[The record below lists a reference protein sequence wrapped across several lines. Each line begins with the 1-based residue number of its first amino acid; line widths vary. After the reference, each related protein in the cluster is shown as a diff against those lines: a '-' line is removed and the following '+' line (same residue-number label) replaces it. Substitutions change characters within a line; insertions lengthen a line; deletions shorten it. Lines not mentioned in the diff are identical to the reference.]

1 MTKPRLII
9 AALSLSAAA
18 FVGIVQHEGYT
29 DKAVI
34 PIPGDRP
41 TVGFGSTFKE
51 DGSPVKMG
59 DTITPQKAVS
69 RSLSHI
75 AKDESVLKQCVKSP
89 LTQTEYDVLVEFSYW
104 FGAKRTCN
112 SDIVRHINSGSYVDA
127 CAAYLLYRKAAGKDC
142 SIASNKCS
150 GVWKRAQ
157 ERNIKCLTNQ

>member
-1 MTKPRLII
+1 MKHLRI
-9 AALSLSAAA
+9 AIGALSLSAAA
-18 FVGIVQHEGYT
+18 FVALIGHEGYT

-59 DTITPQKAVS
+59 DTTTPQKAAS
-69 RSLSHI
+69 RTLAHI

-89 LTQTEYDVLVEFSYW
+89 LSQVEYDTLVEFSYW
-104 FGAKRTCN
+104 FGSKRTCN
-112 SDIVRHINSGSYVDA
+112 SDIVHHINSGNYADA